1 MKSEKQIHERVK
13 QIEVILKSHEEQYRK
28 LSQIER
34 LSGVGQV
41 LNNYIVADKSALR
54 ILNWVLDD
62 NDKGGIQK

>member
-41 LNNYIVADKSALR
+41 LNNYIVADRAALR

-62 NDKGGIQK
+62 TDRGGISE